1 MEFKSTYR
9 RYLKKST
16 ELSGGISLNV
26 RGWHI
31 ALLTTTN
38 IRIPDNL
45 IIDRVWAIRSILK
58 RETALILG

>member
-1 MEFKSTYR
+1 M
-9 RYLKKST
+9 LA
-16 ELSGGISLNV
+16 GGISLNV
-26 RGWHI
+26 REWHI